1 MYGYIMKHCR
11 LKISQLHLRVDVL
24 FSYNTLLTETLKEVM
39 IEMMQLFFNK
49 QLVGESTNKLLI

>member
-1 MYGYIMKHCR
+1 MKHCR